1 MNRAAVPPVVR
12 SDRIEGVLAVRR
24 TIAVI
29 SLLVLTV
36 LTAPPAWA
44 ATVSTGEYFFSPNPI
59 KVAEGGSVSWDN
71 NGSVTHTS
79 TQNSPL
85 SLWNTGNIAPG
96 NPSAAITIRAA
107 GSYAYHCAIH
117 PTLMKGTVKVPI
129 QISPSMGSTSTTF
142 TITLTS
148 ATQSGFTYDVQM
160 KVGSGSFTTWKTRV
174 TTRTVTFRGAAGT
187 YAFRSR
193 LHETSNGATSGYSP
207 AKTIKIS

>member
-1 MNRAAVPPVVR
+1 MRRA
-12 SDRIEGVLAVRR
+12 L
-24 TIAVI
+24 AVI

-36 LTAPPAWA
+36 LTAPPASA

-59 KVAEGGSVSWDN
+59 KVAEGGSVSWT
-71 NGSVTHTS
+71 NGGSFTHTS

-85 SLWNTGNIAPG
+85 SIWNTGSIAPG
-96 NPSAAITIRAA
+96 NTSAVITIRAA
-107 GSYAYHCAIH
+107 GSYPYHCAIH
-117 PTLMKGTVKVPI
+117 PTLMTGVVKVPI
-129 QISPSMGSTSTTF
+129 QIRPSTGSASTTF

-148 ATQSGFTYDVQM
+148 ATQTGFTYDVQM
-160 KVGSGSFTTWKTRV
+160 KVGSGSFTTWRTGV
-174 TTRTVTFRGAAGT
+174 TTRTVTFTSASGT